1 MAFFITDGIL
11 DFLLNQRLLDM
22 THYIKSF
29 IAATMDEG
37 KKEDLRKLFWE
48 LKVDPNTGSNPFA
61 GLQFAR
67 LYFDGFSSIEMDKK
81 TYRVQITGVGA
92 DGSITLGKL
101 EAFSPQFGWVK
112 GQDRRLYSTKFVSS
126 KMVTQVDNGGLA
138 EGYFEGVVMKPAER
152 REVEWSTPKVWFDT
166 FLKKNGID
174 SNAMYERIRQ
184 KTMEHYKN
192 FKGVYTQFWED

>member
-1 MAFFITDGIL
+1 
-11 DFLLNQRLLDM
+11 M

-37 KKEDLRKLFWE
+37 KKWMIISGGGGKAGG
-48 LKVDPNTGSNPFA
+48 LKVDTNTKSNPFA

-138 EGYFEGVVMKPAER
+138 EGYFEGVVLKPAER

>member
-1 MAFFITDGIL
+1 MVFFITDGIL

-37 KKEDLRKLFWE
+37 KKWMIISGGGGKAGG
-48 LKVDPNTGSNPFA
+48 LKVDTNTKSN
-61 GLQFAR
+61 L
-67 LYFDGFSSIEMDKK
+67 
-81 TYRVQITGVGA
+81 
-92 DGSITLGKL
+92 
-101 EAFSPQFGWVK
+101 
-112 GQDRRLYSTKFVSS
+112 
-126 KMVTQVDNGGLA
+126 
-138 EGYFEGVVMKPAER
+138 
-152 REVEWSTPKVWFDT
+152 
-166 FLKKNGID
+166 LKKNGID

>member
-1 MAFFITDGIL
+1 
-11 DFLLNQRLLDM
+11 M

-37 KKEDLRKLFWE
+37 KKWMIISGGGGKAGG
-48 LKVDPNTGSNPFA
+48 LKVDTNTKSNPFA

-101 EAFSPQFGWVK
+101 GYYEIGFI
-112 GQDRRLYSTKFVSS
+112 RRSEIYG
-126 KMVTQVDNGGLA
+126 TQTSRKIQQAVNDILH
-138 EGYFEGVVMKPAER
+138 
-152 REVEWSTPKVWFDT
+152 
-166 FLKKNGID
+166 
-174 SNAMYERIRQ
+174 SNDWQ
-184 KTMEHYKN
+184 KEI
-192 FKGVYTQFWED
+192 